1 MLIFIIFY
9 LSDRICHYLSRLV
22 SRFVMAHF
30 ILYILKNKYTSL
42 IKDNPGSTHEIS
54 LNSEHFDKEI
64 IIPSGF

>member
-9 LSDRICHYLSRLV
+9 LSDRICRYLSRLV

-42 IKDNPGSTHEIS
+42 IKDNRFTNNNIKSNYYI
-54 LNSEHFDKEI
+54 
-64 IIPSGF
+64 